1 MQRSAEQISDA
12 EFCRYWG
19 KLKLDITELDVDES
33 EFNPQN
39 KLPGRLDIK
48 LSHITTNQQ
57 KICIDFIY

>member
-1 MQRSAEQISDA
+1 MQRSADQISDV

-33 EFNPQN
+33 KFNPQN

-48 LSHITTNQQ
+48 QQ
-57 KICIDFIY
+57 PISFGYA